1 MTSPERTDRDQGNVY
16 SLTGEI
22 IREWVKLELL
32 LSLWLTDLLGIDE
45 FRSRV
50 LWNSYG
56 DLRSK
61 LNLLKTLV
69 RNFADES
76 LWEEAR
82 GIFANSEKIAEDR
95 FILAHTF
102 GDVDAAAGKLTF
114 ISDKVDADFIVNF
127 VGEKAI
133 GTDSLRSWRR
143 DIGEC
148 QNSIREFKGKLG
160 NQVHEKSLVQR
171 RQSSS

>member
-1 MTSPERTDRDQGNVY
+1 MTPAERSDQGNFY
-16 SLTGEI
+16 ALTGEI

-45 FRSRV
+45 VRSRV
-50 LWNSYG
+50 VWNSYG

-76 LWEEAR
+76 LWDEAR
-82 GIFANSEKIAEDR
+82 GIFAGSEKIAEDR
-95 FILAHTF
+95 YILAHTF
-102 GDVDAAAGKLTF
+102 GDVDATASRLTF
-114 ISDKVDADFIVNF
+114 ISDKVDTNLIVDF
-127 VGEKAI
+127 VGAKTVD
-133 GTDSLRSWRR
+133 TDSVRAWLE

-148 QNSIREFKGKLG
+148 QNKIREFRGKLG
-160 NQVHEKSLVQR
+160 SRVHENSLAHR
-171 RQSSS
+171 RQSRL

>member
-1 MTSPERTDRDQGNVY
+1 MTATERSARENLY
-16 SLTGEI
+16 SLTGEL
-22 IREWVKLELL
+22 IREWVNLELF
-32 LSLWLTDLLGIDE
+32 LSMWLIDLLGIDE

-61 LNLLKTLV
+61 LNLLRTLT

-82 GIFANSEKIAEDR
+82 EIVARTEKIAESR

-102 GDVDAAAGKLTF
+102 GDVDDAASRLTF
-114 ISDKVDADFIVNF
+114 NSDKADSDYLVDF
-127 VGEKAI
+127 VGEQAVDM
-133 GTDSLRSWRR
+133 DSVHSWIRELR
-143 DIGEC
+143 EC
-148 QNSIREFKGKLG
+148 QNSVREFKVKLR
-160 NQVHEKSLVQR
+160 NRVHDKSLVHR
-171 RQSSS
+171 RQLR

>member
-1 MTSPERTDRDQGNVY
+1 MTPAERSDRDNFY

-22 IREWVKLELL
+22 IREWVKLEQL

-61 LNLLKTLV
+61 LNLLKTLI

-76 LWEEAR
+76 SWEEAR
-82 GIFANSEKIAEDR
+82 GIFASSEKIAEDR

-102 GDVDAAAGKLTF
+102 GAVDAAASKLTF
-114 ISDKVDADFIVNF
+114 LSDKVDNDFIVNF
-127 VGEKAI
+127 VGEKAV
-133 GTDSLRSWRR
+133 GTDSLRSCLR

-148 QNSIREFKGKLG
+148 QKSIREFKGKLG
-160 NQVHEKSLVQR
+160 NQVHETSLVHR
-171 RQSSS
+171 RQSRL